1 MRASFADIIAVTDA
15 QETSLRNLY
24 QKPMYDVTKT
34 CFIII
39 IIIMF
44 NIRKLSNCSYCYNIA
59 LMSMSTNI
67 NIHC

>member
-39 IIIMF
+39 IIMF

-59 LMSMSTNI
+59 LMRMSMNI
-67 NIHC
+67 NIHR